1 MKPFVSE
8 ITKTKAV
15 LETLSTAITKSM
27 GEINV
32 VLDSVEHISAEYI
45 HAQKMESIGLMAGG
59 IVHDFKNFIHII
71 AVNTNKIKGLT
82 EDGSV
87 GNRCDRILDIC
98 CRASDLVGN
107 IMTLVKTDQIQME
120 KMILNDEVE
129 KGVSMLMSAVPD
141 NVYIKMDLSG
151 DLSPTLG
158 NPAQVCQVVTNL
170 VKNAID
176 AIDVKG
182 RIDIVTE
189 MSVISHKECQAHAN
203 ARPGRFVSL
212 TVSDSGSGM
221 PRDLISRI
229 FDPFFSTKQG
239 RDNAGFGLAMVY
251 AILENH
257 HGWIDVESKVGKGTR
272 FAMFFPVFHEE
283 NKSHELGLRDAEKN
297 NRPGFKQVL
306 FSPKFQTL

>member
-1 MKPFVSE
+1 MP
-8 ITKTKAV
+8 
-15 LETLSTAITKSM
+15 
-27 GEINV
+27 GR
-32 VLDSVEHISAEYI
+32 
-45 HAQKMESIGLMAGG
+45 AG
-59 IVHDFKNFIHII
+59 
-71 AVNTNKIKGLT
+71 
-82 EDGSV
+82 
-87 GNRCDRILDIC
+87 
-98 CRASDLVGN
+98 
-107 IMTLVKTDQIQME
+107 
-120 KMILNDEVE
+120 
-129 KGVSMLMSAVPD
+129 
-141 NVYIKMDLSG
+141 
-151 DLSPTLG
+151 
-158 NPAQVCQVVTNL
+158 
-170 VKNAID
+170 
-176 AIDVKG
+176 
-182 RIDIVTE
+182 
-189 MSVISHKECQAHAN
+189 
-203 ARPGRFVSL
+203 PGRFVSL